1 MLLLVREYVILF
13 YNGVFDKGSSPTF
26 RTHYDTQFFWFR
38 FCVQGIAVVGGCLA
52 VLTAL
57 LPLLLKGGEEAFEE
71 MKEQDKDKWGK
82 NNSDTL
88 KKRR

>member
-1 MLLLVREYVILF
+1 
-13 YNGVFDKGSSPTF
+13 
-26 RTHYDTQFFWFR
+26 
-38 FCVQGIAVVGGCLA
+38 
-52 VLTAL
+52 LTAL

>member
-1 MLLLVREYVILF
+1 LF
-13 YNGVFDKGSSPTF
+13 
-26 RTHYDTQFFWFR
+26 
-38 FCVQGIAVVGGCLA
+38 QGIAVVGGCLA